1 MAQYWYGLGAGVRGV
16 VFLVLGLLIFSLQ
29 DIVIKYIGGQYP
41 VLEIVVFRSLV
52 AIPLTLAMF
61 RMEGGRGL
69 PTTQQHWR
77 EYLRGLFYFLSYTT
91 HFMGL
96 ASVPL
101 ADIAVIRFSGPLII
115 TILSVWLL
123 SEKVGLPRW
132 IALVVGFSGVLLV
145 VRPGVDAFN
154 WGAVFTVAAV
164 VFYALAVMLTRKLQT
179 TDSSATMSYYSSLV
193 YVVATIVLLPIV
205 WLIGDIP
212 DAHPS
217 VAFLLR
223 SWVMPT
229 LTDGLVMSG
238 LGIIWAAGMY
248 VVARAYSETA
258 ASVIAP
264 FEYMSLPI
272 SVMWG
277 FVLWHELPAL
287 ATWAGAALTIVSGL
301 YILFSDQKARTHG
314 RTSSPRSGGV

>member
-1 MAQYWYGLGAGVRGV
+1 MAQYWHGLSAGVRGV

-29 DIVIKYIGGQYP
+29 DIAVKFIGGQYP
-41 VLEIVVFRSLV
+41 VLEIVVFRSMV
-52 AIPLTLAMF
+52 AIPLTLMMF

-69 PTTQQHWR
+69 PKTHQHRR

-96 ASVPL
+96 AALPL

-115 TILSVWLL
+115 TMLSVWLL

-132 IALVVGFSGVLLV
+132 IALAVGFSGILLV

-154 WGAVFTVAAV
+154 WGSVFTVLSV
-164 VFYALAVMLTRKLQT
+164 FFYALAVMLTRKLQT

-193 YVVATIVLLPIV
+193 YVVATAVLLPIV

-229 LTDGLVMSG
+229 LTDALVMAG

-248 VVARAYSETA
+248 AAARAYSETA

-277 FVLWHELPAL
+277 FALWQELPTL
-287 ATWAGAALTIVSGL
+287 ATWAGAALTIASGL
-301 YILFSDQKARTHG
+301 YILWSDQKARTHG
-314 RTSSPRSGGV
+314 RTNSPRPS